1 MDILGLPLHPLV
13 VHLVVVALP
22 VGALATAAAV
32 VSPAF
37 RTRYATL
44 ALGTLTVGALAT
56 VAAKFSGEALAETVP
71 LPERHATLG
80 QATVIVSLATAAL
93 AWGWWLLERRQA
105 KAPAGQ
111 VSLATMLAG
120 GLVATAAL
128 AVAVLTVMTGHAG
141 AQATWTSRIPTAVAS
156 AEPNATFTMAEVA
169 AHDNP
174 ADCWAVIS
182 GDVYDLTHWAAAHPG
197 GAGRITALCGT
208 DATERFSAQHRD
220 AARPNAQL
228 AGLRVGSLA

>member
-80 QATVIVSLATAAL
+80 QATVIVGLATAAL

-111 VSLATMLAG
+111 VSFATMLAG

-141 AQATWTSRIPTAVAS
+141 AQAVGHVSTILTGAV
-156 AEPNATFTMAEVA
+156 
-169 AHDNP
+169 
-174 ADCWAVIS
+174 
-182 GDVYDLTHWAAAHPG
+182 GDVARALG
-197 GAGRITALCGT
+197 GF
-208 DATERFSAQHRD
+208 ATEIFEIRDAVRRAGHDHGEPARD
-220 AARPNAQL
+220 AADEGDADTGVVEV
-228 AGLRVGSLA
+228 AGDADVRQKGPADEEAGPDTTG